1 MSGSSQ
7 KFSPVPPTASTF
19 TRPDARLITA
29 AVTGERP
36 ALNALAEV
44 LRPMVLRYCASRL
57 GTQETGSADAE
68 DCTQEV
74 LVAVLVALP
83 RYRYREDRFLS
94 FVFGVAAHKISDLHR
109 RRGRERCEPLPD
121 PDAVVSPAPVPTEDT
136 VERLDQQR
144 QLRRMLQRLPGNYRE
159 VLGMRVLFGFTAEET
174 ASKLNMPSAAA
185 VRVTQF
191 RALSKLR
198 QAVPVAGHRKR
209 ALLGTR

>member
-1 MSGSSQ
+1 MRGNAQ
-7 KFSPVPPTASTF
+7 EFSHILPTASTF
-19 TRPDARLITA
+19 TRPDARLIAA
-29 AVTGERP
+29 AVTGERE

-44 LRPMVLRYCASRL
+44 LRPMVLRYCVSRL
-57 GTQETGSADAE
+57 GVQETGCAGAE

-83 RYRYREDRFLS
+83 RYRYRTDRFLS
-94 FVFGVAAHKISDLHR
+94 FVFGVAAHKISDLLR

-121 PDAVVSPAPVPTEDT
+121 PDAVVAPEPVPPEDA

-144 QLRRMLQRLPGNYRE
+144 QLRRMLQRLPDNYRE

-191 RALSKLR
+191 RALTKLR
-198 QAVPVAGHRKR
+198 RSAPAAPPREG
-209 ALLGTR
+209 ALLGAR